1 MIRSRIVRI
10 ALPFALAGFATAASA
25 ATIVNASHFG
35 IVALQA
41 RTAANTPW
49 QADLLN
55 QRTLGVGKSVTVNPG
70 GCQVDLLATFDD
82 GHKAL
87 KQKVNVCGNAPI
99 KISDA
104 P

>member
-1 MIRSRIVRI
+1 MVRFRI
-10 ALPFALAGFATAASA
+10 ASLVLPLALLGAMSAASA
-25 ATIVNASHFG
+25 ATIVNGSHFG

-41 RTAANTPW
+41 RPAANVPW

-55 QRTLGVGKSVTVNPG
+55 QRTLGVGKSVSVNPG

-87 KQKVNVCGNAPI
+87 KQKVNACSNAPI
-99 KISDA
+99 KINDA

>member
-1 MIRSRIVRI
+1 MIRSGIVSLV
-10 ALPFALAGFATAASA
+10 LPLVLAGFATAASA
-25 ATIVNASHFG
+25 ATIVNGSHFG

-41 RTAANTPW
+41 RTATNAPW

-87 KQKVNVCGNAPI
+87 RQKVNACGTAPI
-99 KISDA
+99 QINDA